1 MSAKQPNNAVAVV
14 SGGMDSVTMLHWLL
28 EWDYHPHVISFD
40 YGQKHVKELEFA
52 AYWAQQYELD
62 HTIVPMRH
70 LGDFLHSALTDSE
83 TEVPEGHYA
92 ADNMKAT
99 VVPNR
104 NMIMMSIAA
113 GLCVSEGASVLGV
126 GVHAG
131 DHAVYPD
138 CRPEF
143 IVHME
148 TTLKVAN
155 QGFIKPGFTIAAPFI
170 NVSKTDIAIMGQ
182 DLHVDWSKTW
192 SCYKGGE
199 LHCGKCGTCVE
210 RREAFAQAGIVDP
223 TTYET
228 SDVEVTD

>member
-1 MSAKQPNNAVAVV
+1 MKHLNDAVAVV
-14 SGGMDSVTMLHWLL
+14 SGGMDSVTMLYWLMSIGR
-28 EWDYHPHVISFD
+28 HPHVISFD
-40 YGQKHVKELEFA
+40 YGQKHVQELDMA
-52 AYWAQQYELD
+52 CYHADMYNLD
-62 HTIVPMRH
+62 HTVVPMKH
-70 LGDFLHSALTDSE
+70 LGDFLNSALTSDDQ
-83 TEVPEGHYA
+83 EVPEGHYA

-113 GLCVSEGASVLGV
+113 GLAVSEGAVLLGV

-155 QGFIKPGFTIAAPFI
+155 EGFIHPNFGIAAPF
-170 NVSKTDIAIMGQ
+170 VSLSKADIVRIGA
-182 DLHVDWSKTW
+182 DLRVDFSHTW
-192 SCYKGGE
+192 SCYKGGAK
-199 LHCGKCGTCVE
+199 HCGKCGTCVE
-210 RREAFAQAGIVDP
+210 RIEAFQLAGVEDP
-223 TTYET
+223 TTYE
-228 SDVEVTD
+228 EA

>member
-1 MSAKQPNNAVAVV
+1 MKVV
-14 SGGMDSVTMLHWLL
+14 TVLSGGMDSVTLAYWLKAGG
-28 EWDYHPHVISFD
+28 HHVAAISFD
-40 YGQKHVKELEFA
+40 YHQKHAKELAFA
-52 AYWAQQYELD
+52 RLTCSD
-62 HTIVPMRH
+62 
-70 LGDFLHSALTDSE
+70 LGLEHYVFDLRPYQDIALSALTNKHI
-83 TEVPEGHYA
+83 EVPDGHYA
-92 ADNMKAT
+92 EESMKAT

-104 NMIMMSIAA
+104 NMTMMSIAA
-113 GLCVSEGASVLGV
+113 AWAISSNAQGIAV

-155 QGFIKPGFTIAAPFI
+155 EGFIDPSFQILAPWI
-170 NVSKTDIAIMGQ
+170 SLSKNDIAKIGNT
-182 DLHVDWSKTW
+182 LGVPWERTW

-210 RREAFAQAGIVDP
+210 RKEALDSQHFDP
-223 TTYET
+223 TEYAA
-228 SDVEVTD
+228 